1 MKNHYNC
8 IYMYINKINGKRYIG
23 QTNDFIRRH
32 MEHKKPSTNEQ
43 PIDIAFNK
51 YGADNFEIVIL
62 AENLTEE
69 QMNEYEK
76 FFIKRYNTL
85 VINDKGYNIK
95 DGGKE
100 EHWMKYATEDKKE
113 AFKQK
118 CRERRGENHPLYGT
132 KASDE
137 ARKNMSKAQK
147 ELAQREDYI
156 NPFKGK
162 HHTDETKDRISKTL
176 KENGTCKG
184 ANNPSAKAVVCI
196 ETGEVFQTMQDA
208 AEWCGQKCIT
218 SIAKSC
224 KGKVKS
230 AGKHPITKEKLHWK
244 YYKED

>member
-43 PIDIAFNK
+43 PIDRAFNK
-51 YGADNFEIVIL
+51 YGTDNFEIIIL
-62 AENLTEE
+62 AENLTQE

-85 VINDKGYNIK
+85 VINDKGYNIAQ
-95 DGGKE
+95 GGNGGNKFEGWTE
-100 EHWMKYATEDKKE
+100 EQKQEYSKK
-113 AFKQK
+113 
-118 CRERRGENHPLYGT
+118 CSERLKGEKHPLYGT
-132 KASDE
+132 KASE
-137 ARKNMSKAQK
+137 ETKQK
-147 ELAQREDYI
+147 KSASMKKYI
-156 NPFKGK
+156 QENGNSFKGK

-184 ANNPSAKAVVCI
+184 ANNPSAKAVICI

-208 AEWCGQKCIT
+208 AKWCGQKCIT
-218 SIAKSC
+218 NIAKSC

-230 AGKHPITKEKLHWK
+230 AGKHPITGEKLHWK
-244 YYKED
+244 YYKD